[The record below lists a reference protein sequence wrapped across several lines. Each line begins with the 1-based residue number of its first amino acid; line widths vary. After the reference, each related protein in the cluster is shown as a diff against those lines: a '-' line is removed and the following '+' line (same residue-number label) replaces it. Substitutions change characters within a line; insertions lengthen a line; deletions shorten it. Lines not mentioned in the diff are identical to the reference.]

1 MISTCDRHPRG
12 RGSGNRGGDGPLGSG
27 SQQGEESKSTATH
40 GRCERGW
47 SNDVHQL
54 KDHGRIRSKRRS
66 ADQLEHRDGVVA
78 VESNES
84 KSKKGEAGE
93 RAFSVRS
100 PFFPC
105 RDLEVSA
112 WFFPIQVLKE
122 IIIYL
127 RTSSHLVIERRGKE
141 ERESSGGERPR
152 PTSWPYERP
161 CCRIELVRWRP
172 GQAGYAYGSDELDR
186 PSDDLSKCSFE
197 PSIDLESN
205 GFLNRSRP
213 STLPLPLH
221 PSLSPLSMQNKGS
234 AGFEPAISALPSN
247 RWATA

>member
-1 MISTCDRHPRG
+1 LGFRLRSAQLGDNRPTKDRTMSRGGGMISTCDRHPRG

-66 ADQLEHRDGVVA
+66 ADQLEHQHGVVV
-78 VESNES
+78 VESNEP

-100 PFFPC
+100 PFSPC

-141 ERESSGGERPR
+141 GRESSGGDRSR
-152 PTSWPYERP
+152 PTSSRTPPSAKSGQKTRVSELER
-161 CCRIELVRWRP
+161 
-172 GQAGYAYGSDELDR
+172 
-186 PSDDLSKCSFE
+186 
-197 PSIDLESN
+197 
-205 GFLNRSRP
+205 
-213 STLPLPLH
+213 
-221 PSLSPLSMQNKGS
+221 
-234 AGFEPAISALPSN
+234 
-247 RWATA
+247 